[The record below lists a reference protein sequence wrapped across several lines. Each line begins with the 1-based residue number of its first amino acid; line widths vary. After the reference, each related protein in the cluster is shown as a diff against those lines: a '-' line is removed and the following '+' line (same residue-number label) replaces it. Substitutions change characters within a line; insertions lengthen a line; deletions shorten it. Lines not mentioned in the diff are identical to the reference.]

1 MAEEPIAR
9 TRRRISLR
17 ARIVLAATAVVAVA
31 LLIGAAGF
39 VVLLQESLRD
49 GVEATAEQ
57 SLNDLVNRVEISGLD
72 SVSQG
77 TVSQDPVSQETAPP
91 AVPEDDS
98 DDSSSD
104 DSSSDDSGS
113 DDSGG
118 DDSGSDDGDNTG
130 RGNSD
135 DSGTDDSGNDD
146 GVNDDPVTQTTE
158 EFLSNYDDDEAFFQV
173 IDDAGTVVAASD
185 NATAIGTISAPPP
198 NQVQTLRLPG
208 EPGEFLTVADTSGDL
223 SIVTG
228 RSIASIDETT
238 ATVTRLLTVALPILL
253 LFVALIT
260 WFVVGRALRPVERMR
275 LEVDDVTSANL
286 HRRIADPGSRDEIGR
301 LATTMNRMLDRLD
314 ASQKTQRRFI
324 SDASHELKSPLA
336 SMRQYAEVAQAHPDQ
351 VGVSE
356 LSDVVLDEGARLE
369 RLVQGMLVLAKADE
383 NALAVSRTAV
393 DLDDLV
399 LTEARR
405 LKDTTSLTIDT
416 GSVGPARVLGDIGLL
431 GQALRNLAD
440 NAARH
445 AAGQVWFAL
454 SESDGQVLLAV
465 SDDGN
470 GIPEDARDRVFER
483 FVRLDEARARESGG
497 SGLGLSIVRE
507 IAHAHGGFV
516 VATQSGVGGARFELR
531 LPAASDSPS

>member
-17 ARIVLAATAVVAVA
+17 ARIVLATTAVVAVA

-91 AVPEDDS
+91 AEPEDDS
-98 DDSSSD
+98 DDSS
-104 DSSSDDSGS
+104 S

-507 IAHAHGGFV
+507 IAHAHGGSV
-516 VATQSGVGGARFELR
+516 VATQSGVGSARFELR
-531 LPAASDSPS
+531 LPASVSPS